1 MFQKVVQKEAEMYE
15 SRRRVD
21 NPEVRP
27 KSSLLDIADIAGSEK
42 FTSMS
47 EIASCSYEAR
57 KAGNLPP
64 LYTIRLIRSNV
75 VSSKWIRLIGVKNG
89 MFMGSAL
96 KLCPELKTIPYDFEG
111 YQEVAKTLYDT
122 VAQYTLDIQVY

>member
-1 MFQKVVQKEAEMYE
+1 MIIIFSERRYKKSKNIQNNFIDGYSVFQKVVQKEAEMYE

-57 KAGNLPP
+57 KAGNLPA
-64 LYTIRLIRSNV
+64 LHTIRLIRSNV
-75 VSSKWIRLIGVKNG
+75 VS
-89 MFMGSAL
+89 L
-96 KLCPELKTIPYDFEG
+96 K
-111 YQEVAKTLYDT
+111 
-122 VAQYTLDIQVY
+122 